1 MICIHCQTQNDNL
14 AAVCVRCGAGFEGP
28 RTGPAPAFYGERRQL
43 TALFCDLIGSTG
55 MASTLDPEDYHEL
68 IRAFAHCCRAVIER
82 FGGHI
87 AEFRGDGALVFYGY
101 PQARG
106 DEPERAVR
114 TGLAIVDAVEKL
126 VFPHGRQVRVRIGIA
141 TGLMAIDVSASVEP
155 IIVGEALNLAMRLQ
169 ELAAP
174 NTIVISDVTRQL
186 TGSLFVLEDLGTR
199 QLKGFSQPIPAFR
212 VTGPNASTSQ
222 FDALRLRGLTS
233 FVGRRREMEVL
244 GRAWQRA
251 KAGTGNVVT
260 VCGEPGIGKSRL
272 IKELRDIAINEGR
285 VYAYFGSPYHVNTAF
300 HPIVEQVARSSGRP
314 VDETPEARYEAL
326 GHVLQRIGD
335 DYREHLPWI
344 AALAS
349 LPERD
354 IPPYVTPEQRK
365 QKTFDAILWWL
376 GAMSRKKPLLVVIE
390 DAHWIDPTSLEIL
403 RVIAARIESMPVLL
417 VISFR
422 PSFDPALGHAPVTK
436 IALDRL
442 KPGDAIAIV
451 TSVAGES
458 SLPREWIERIVE
470 KTDGIPLFV
479 EELTKML
486 IGSGVTEPA
495 AGRASG
501 ELRHELPKTLQ
512 DSLMARLDQLG
523 PVKRVAQMAAVIG
536 QQFHADVL
544 RAVSELSRDALQE
557 ALSHLVK
564 TELILADSTMPL
576 AMFAFNHALVRDA
589 AYESLL
595 KRDRRLLHA
604 KVAVALESHN
614 RVVNPA
620 APELL
625 AHHYTEAE
633 LIPAALK
640 YWGAAA
646 HQALQRSANLEA
658 LRHASRGL
666 EILAAQPDGT
676 NRRGAELGFRL
687 LAGLSYWGVKGFAAP
702 EVEENFTRAHELA
715 TEVGDVAQRIMSLRG
730 LFGCHYVRGEL
741 DHAYA
746 QAARVAELAQETRN
760 DDDRMVTHMMCGT
773 IRFWQGA
780 FVEARTEL
788 ETGLVLYDP
797 QRHAGKLLSSQI
809 DPSVNTRAH
818 LGWTLWSLGHP
829 DQALAVAE
837 EGLATAR
844 RIAQPISLAQA
855 LFWTAAVRLCRG
867 DVDAVD
873 AIAEELSAVAA
884 KFPVPYFGACAS
896 VLKGAVLITNDETAL
911 GLTRIQQA
919 FGAFGTQHASLGIPW
934 ALSIA
939 AGGHLRNGAPAEALD
954 LIARALAIVGKHG
967 ERQWE
972 AELYRLK
979 GACLAAHGAGQG
991 EAVACLN
998 RALEVARRQGA
1009 RGLELRAATTFAKL
1023 VDPQAGNEEVRQLLD
1038 GIYAQFA
1045 EGLETADLR
1054 AAKRILADYE
1064 PPLPTA
1070 ELGRVS
1076 GNALDIAPAV
1086 S

>member
-1 MICIHCQTQNDNL
+1 MICVHCL
-14 AAVCVRCGAGFEGP
+14 AANADGAVACTQCGARFEL
-28 RTGPAPAFYGERRQL
+28 RETTQAAPPFYGERRQL
-43 TALFCDLIGSTG
+43 TALFCDLAGSTE
-55 MASTLDPEDYHEL
+55 MASALDPEDYHEL
-68 IRAFAHCCRAVIER
+68 IRAFAQCCRAVIER

-126 VFPHGRQVRVRIGIA
+126 VFPHGQQVRVRIGIA
-141 TGLMAIDVSASVEP
+141 TGLMAIDVSASIEP

-169 ELAAP
+169 ELADP
-174 NTIVISDVTRQL
+174 NTIVVSDVTRQL
-186 TGSLFVLEDLGTR
+186 TGSLFVLDDMGSR
-199 QLKGFSQPIPAFR
+199 QLKGFLQPVPAFR
-212 VTGPNASTSQ
+212 VAGANALTSQ
-222 FDALRLRGLTS
+222 FEALRLRGLTN

-244 GRAWQRA
+244 GRAWERA
-251 KAGTGNVVT
+251 KAGAGNVVT
-260 VCGEPGIGKSRL
+260 VSGEPGIGKSRL
-272 IKELRDIAINEGR
+272 IKELRDIAIGEGR
-285 VYAYFGSPYHVNTAF
+285 VYEYFGSPYHVNTAF
-300 HPIVEQVARSSGRP
+300 HPIVEQVARSSAS
-314 VDETPEARYEAL
+314 VADATPEARYEAL
-326 GHVLQRIGD
+326 GQVLARIAD
-335 DYREHLPWI
+335 DYRDHLPWI

-365 QKTFDAILWWL
+365 QKTFAAILWWL
-376 GAMSRKKPLLVVIE
+376 GALSRKKPLLVVIE
-390 DAHWIDPTSLEIL
+390 DAHWMDPTSLEVL
-403 RVIAARIESMPVLL
+403 RVIADRIATMPLLL
-417 VISFR
+417 VLSFR
-422 PSFDPALGHAPVTK
+422 SQFNPSLDDASVTQL
-436 IALDRL
+436 ALDRL

-486 IGSGVTEPA
+486 IGSGVAQPA
-495 AGRASG
+495 AERASG

-523 PVKRVAQMAAVIG
+523 PLKRVAQMAAVIG
-536 QQFHADVL
+536 QQFHADTL
-544 RAVSELSRDALQE
+544 RVVSELEAEALQE
-557 ALSHLVK
+557 ALSDLVK
-564 TELILADSTMPL
+564 TELILADSSMPL
-576 AMFAFNHALVRDA
+576 ARFAFNHALVRDA

-595 KRDRRLLHA
+595 KRDRRQLHA
-604 KVAVALESHN
+604 KVAAAFEAHN
-614 RVVNPA
+614 PSVNPA

-625 AHHYTEAE
+625 AHHYTEAG
-633 LIPAALK
+633 LIPPALK

-666 EILAAQPDGT
+666 EILAAQPDGPD
-676 NRRGAELGFRL
+676 RRRAELGFRL

-715 TEVGDVAQRIMSLRG
+715 TEVGDIAQRIMSLRG

-741 DHAYA
+741 DHAFA
-746 QAARVAELAQETRN
+746 QAQRVAELARLTRN

-780 FVEARTEL
+780 FLEARTEL
-788 ETGLVLYDP
+788 ETGLALYDP
-797 QRHAGKLLSSQI
+797 QRHAAKLLSSQI

-818 LGWTLWSLGHP
+818 LGWTLWSLGYP
-829 DQALAVAE
+829 DQALAVVE
-837 EGLATAR
+837 QGLATAR

-855 LFWTAAVRLCRG
+855 LFWTAAVRLCRC
-867 DVDAVD
+867 DVEAVD

-896 VLKGAVLITNDETAL
+896 VLKGAVLVANGENAL

-919 FGAFGTQHASLGIPW
+919 FAAFGTQQASLGIPW

-939 AGGHLRNGAPAEALD
+939 ASGHLRNGAAAEALD
-954 LIARALAIVGKHG
+954 VVARALAIVEKHG

-972 AELYRLK
+972 AELHRLK
-979 GACLAAHGAGQG
+979 GACLATDDARKT
-991 EAVACLN
+991 EAAACLN

-1009 RGLELRAATTFAKL
+1009 RGLELRAATTLAN
-1023 VDPQAGNEEVRQLLD
+1023 VIDPQAKDEDVRQLL
-1038 GIYAQFA
+1038 GRIYAQFT
-1045 EGLETADLR
+1045 EGLDTADLR
-1054 AAKRILADYE
+1054 AAKRLLDEYE
-1064 PPLPTA
+1064 PSVSAPP
-1070 ELGRVS
+1070 ELGRAADGDLRV
-1076 GNALDIAPAV
+1076 LQP
-1086 S
+1086 